1 MFGTLGM
8 ESGRGSDREQGFS
21 DTGNS
26 NFRLDIGYLCFPTNE
41 SSTRKFI
48 SLWVIFLT
56 WVLESS
62 STLCFQGNKFIHWAI
77 SWALGS
83 RSGSYTIRM
92 FLSVYYTSKKKKSG
106 EISQPKYLNY
116 NLCLQLRESHL
127 VKMNGILFW
136 NSKREYHWKLLGT
149 HGPLF

>member
-8 ESGRGSDREQGFS
+8 ESGRGSGREQGFS
-21 DTGNS
+21 DTGDL
-26 NFRLDIGYLCFPTNE
+26 NFGLDIGYLCFPTKE

-48 SLWVIFLT
+48 SLWVFFFLP
-56 WVLESS
+56 WVLESI
-62 STLCFQGNKFIHWAI
+62 STLCAFRAI
-77 SWALGS
+77 SLSSEPLGVDL
-83 RSGSYTIRM
+83 GVIQHVCFCLCTI
-92 FLSVYYTSKKKKSG
+92 LQKKSR
-106 EISQPKYLNY
+106 EISQPKYSNY

-136 NSKREYHWKLLGT
+136 NSKWEYHWKLLGT

>member
-1 MFGTLGM
+1 M

-26 NFRLDIGYLCFPTNE
+26 NFRLDICYLCFPTNE

-56 WVLESS
+56 WVLESN
-62 STLCFQGNKFIHWAI
+62 STLCAFRAI
-77 SWALGS
+77 SLFTEPSPEPLGVDL
-83 RSGSYTIRM
+83 GVIQYVCFCLCTI
-92 FLSVYYTSKKKKSG
+92 LQKKKSG
-106 EISQPKYLNY
+106 EISQPKYSNY

-136 NSKREYHWKLLGT
+136 NSKWEYHWKLLGT